1 MASVMA
7 FDVARSWLTQA
18 LTALIGGLAYW
29 QIVVLASGAREP
41 WDASNY
47 WTVLYPLAILIC
59 AGLGYAFRR
68 RAWLTGGLFVFA
80 QLPVMVAHAGTGPLI
95 WAGLLLL
102 ALLSI
107 PAGVAAWLAG
117 RFRDRIDAT

>member
-1 MASVMA
+1 MAPDLM
-7 FDVARSWLTQA
+7 RSWLTQA
-18 LTALIGGLAYW
+18 LATLIGGLVYW
-29 QIVVLASGAREP
+29 QIVVLASSAREP
-41 WDASNY
+41 WDASGY

-80 QLPVMVAHAGTGPLI
+80 QLPVMVVHAGTGPLI

-102 ALLSI
+102 GLLSI
-107 PAGVAAWLAG
+107 PAVLAAWLAALLRSRSG
-117 RFRDRIDAT
+117 RG

>member
-1 MASVMA
+1 MAS
-7 FDVARSWLTQA
+7 DVARSWLTQA
-18 LTALIGGLAYW
+18 LTTLIGALTYW

-41 WDASNY
+41 WDASSY
-47 WTVLYPLAILIC
+47 WNLLYPLAILIC

-95 WAGLLLL
+95 WAGLLFLV
-102 ALLSI
+102 LLSI
-107 PAGVAAWLAG
+107 PAVLVAWLAG
-117 RFRDRIDAT
+117 RLRDRIDAT